1 MWHPNITGHAEGLE
15 TISSTNPMAKV
26 GPTEK
31 KQKGKL
37 RSGPTNSNNQRRA
50 GTRFSNNP
58 NMQAQPHVS
67 TQSSPVPGVAV
78 GSLSIP
84 TSGSSSLG
92 IAGLNSPSVNSMGV
106 PGNILAAPPINQPSQ
121 GQTMSY
127 RNTKKIPIDR
137 SKFHPSIS
145 NLAGA
150 IIGVSGSNQKW
161 MEQESGAQVQILG
174 TTGNDPE
181 GLHILVRY
189 NEPCE
194 LEIVEAIIEEIGR
207 ATFEGGGGFISHIL
221 PNRKPVS
228 PTLNGMQG
236 NMVVSGTL
244 QDHTSGIKKQ
254 MMGNNMVIGGVP
266 PLPPNYSSPQQPI
279 YNTMSASIGMGFI
292 PRGGIVA
299 PVQIEWPKT
308 PPASPVEF
316 EWLLHLVIHSALSQL
331 GPMVSH
337 GVPMIHIPM
346 LYDTFTSFRFEHDAT
361 SFFQSYIIQNGL
373 LGLIQALPHIFIEGP
388 HTIIDSS
395 NIPKLSPIF
404 KVNLSSGVTP
414 LLLPAQSVTVS
425 FADFKLAAE
434 AFWKMGALPPTFS
447 GFGPQLP
454 QNINGTGGSSGVT
467 GTGPTGTI
475 SDNIYNTSSIVSA
488 NQHPR
493 QHQSKD
499 LPGSSTGENEPT
511 INSTLGGNNKIKKD
525 QGANGNL
532 NANSN
537 QHTKGSSL
545 ISDDDDTYG
554 IDKSNSRNGMNNN
567 GISSVAL
574 SSHSSTTTTSSAT
587 TSLSSFGKDNIPQTS
602 LMIVLQG
609 VHFLLRRWISKRL
622 APHYIPKSSLDFLP
636 LDILESEFS
645 QFYEVPLNIEI
656 LGWTNLLHFV
666 EAFPDVW
673 TVENVGPDE
682 FTLIPLP
689 YPDFSMIAKTRGIT
703 KLNHGKLYDSKP
715 ESKTFALSVQGSSL
729 ANIHKSG
736 GSLDNIQTIV
746 KQTQDFVTEAIASG
760 YPANSLE
767 INSINEIINGV
778 TIGLYSLDN
787 NTSSSLYE
795 LVTKVTNLLPKYS
808 SNPVSNVST
817 NLTNKPIGGS
827 ISKSRFDNAYK
838 GSSSMGSMNGLPK
851 GIKSSVLQ
859 QQPHS
864 LQLPPAYTSG
874 HISAVNEKSILGG
887 PGHHN
892 SSAVAPVATSRF
904 NSVNLKNEI
913 RYDVGALQ
921 PISTHNP
928 HNINQHAPHQT
939 NAQVPNSNLST
950 GRSVNGG
957 QSKRVFSNQCAGA
970 GNNNSNVGAGKGPKQ
985 LTAGQEQRSY
995 PLFDQQGNN
1004 PSSEFVNLQNTSSH
1018 IHSGQ
1023 NTFGM
1028 QETDGNNIHN
1038 YYHHPIDGNSH
1049 FSSYNGGVS
1058 GISNGISGSCHYDY
1072 HSFGV
1077 QPANSTFIQP
1087 SQNHTINNAH
1097 FSKSVGIPPNQTINN
1112 NGNNGNNILLSLSN
1126 STGVVS
1132 NRSSWDRKNKSKN
1145 N

>member
-1 MWHPNITGHAEGLE
+1 MWHPNVSGHNEGLE
-15 TISSTNPMAKV
+15 TISTMNPLAKV

-31 KQKGKL
+31 KQKGKV
-37 RSGPTNSNNQRRA
+37 RSGPTNSSNQRRA

-58 NMQAQPHVS
+58 NLQ
-67 TQSSPVPGVAV
+67 TQSHVPTQPSPVSGVAV
-78 GSLSIP
+78 GPMPIP
-84 TSGSSSLG
+84 VSASNSLG
-92 IAGLNSPSVNSMGV
+92 IGNINSPSLNSIGV
-106 PGNILAAPPINQPSQ
+106 PGNIVVAPPINQPSQ
-121 GQTMSY
+121 GQTVSY

-189 NEPCE
+189 NEPRE

-228 PTLNGMQG
+228 PTLTGLQG
-236 NMVVSGTL
+236 NMIVSAAL
-244 QDHTSGIKKQ
+244 QDHTSGIEKQ
-254 MMGNNMVIGGVP
+254 IMGSGVAMGGMP
-266 PLPPNYSSPQQPI
+266 SLPPNYSSSQPL
-279 YNTMSASIGMGFI
+279 YNNMSSNIGMGFI
-292 PRGGIVA
+292 PRGNIVA
-299 PVQIEWPKT
+299 PIQIEWPKT

-316 EWLLHLVIHSALSQL
+316 EWLLHLVLHSALSQL

-346 LYDTFTSFRFEHDAT
+346 LYDSFTSFRFEHDAT
-361 SFFQSYIIQNGL
+361 SFFQSCIIQNGL

-447 GFGPQLP
+447 GFGPQVP
-454 QNINGTGGSSGVT
+454 QNINGTSGPSGLAVT
-467 GTGPTGTI
+467 GSTGTI
-475 SDNIYNTSSIVSA
+475 SDHVYNTSSVVSP
-488 NQHPR
+488 NQSAR
-493 QHQSKD
+493 QHQGKD
-499 LPGSSTGENEPT
+499 SSGSSIGENV
-511 INSTLGGNNKIKKD
+511 LAGGTNKIKKD
-525 QGANGNL
+525 QGANSIINT
-532 NANSN
+532 NSN
-537 QHTKGSSL
+537 QPTKGSSL
-545 ISDDDDTYG
+545 ISDDDDTFG
-554 IDKSNSRNGMNNN
+554 IDNSSSKNGVITN
-567 GISSVAL
+567 GTSSVAL
-574 SSHSSTTTTSSAT
+574 SSHSSTTTTSSGV
-587 TSLSSFGKDNIPQTS
+587 TSIVNVGKDNIPQTS

-645 QFYEVPLNIEI
+645 QFYEIPLNIEI

-703 KLNHGKLYDSKP
+703 KLNNEKHYDSKP
-715 ESKTFALSVQGSSL
+715 DSNAFTLSAQGSSL

-736 GSLDNIQTIV
+736 GSLDNIQKIV
-746 KQTQDFVTEAIASG
+746 KQTQDFVAEAIASG

-778 TIGLYSLDN
+778 TMGIYSLDN

-808 SNPVSNVST
+808 SNSASSTST
-817 NLTNKPIGGS
+817 NFPNKPISGS

-838 GSSSMGSMNGLPK
+838 GTNGIGSMNGLAK
-851 GIKSSVLQ
+851 GTKSGGFQ
-859 QQPHS
+859 HQPHS
-864 LQLPPAYTSG
+864 LQPPTAYPST
-874 HISAVNEKSILGG
+874 HISLANEKSILGG
-887 PGHHN
+887 SGNHH
-892 SSAVAPVATSRF
+892 SLTVPQVGASRF
-904 NSVNLKNEI
+904 NSMNNAKNEI
-913 RYDVGALQ
+913 RYDIGAAQ
-921 PISTHNP
+921 PMSTHNQ
-928 HNINQHAPHQT
+928 HNIHLHAPHQT
-939 NAQVPNSNLST
+939 NAQVLNSNLST

-970 GNNNSNVGAGKGPKQ
+970 SKGPKQ
-985 LTAGQEQRSY
+985 LVGQDQRPY
-995 PLFDQQGNN
+995 PLYDQQGSN
-1004 PSSEFVNLQNTSSH
+1004 PSTEFVNLQHNPNHMNPT
-1018 IHSGQ
+1018 Q

-1028 QETDGNNIHN
+1028 QEASESNIHN
-1038 YYHHPIDGNSH
+1038 FYHHSMDGNSH
-1049 FSSYNGGVS
+1049 FSTYNGG
-1058 GISNGISGSCHYDY
+1058 GISSIGNSMAASCHYDY

-1077 QPANSTFIQP
+1077 QSTNSAFVQP
-1087 SQNHTINNAH
+1087 SQNHSMNGAH
-1097 FSKSVGIPPNQTINN
+1097 FSKSVGIPSDQTIGNNGNN
-1112 NGNNGNNILLSLSN
+1112 NGNNIMLSLPNHAS
-1126 STGVVS
+1126 VVS
-1132 NRSSWDRKNKSKN
+1132 NRSGWDRKNKSKN

>member
-26 GPTEK
+26 GPAEK

-58 NMQAQPHVS
+58 NLQVQSHIPP
-67 TQSSPVPGVAV
+67 QSSPVPGVAA
-78 GSLSIP
+78 GSIP
-84 TSGSSSLG
+84 ISASNSLG
-92 IAGLNSPSVNSMGV
+92 IGSVNSSSVNSIGV
-106 PGNILAAPPINQPSQ
+106 PGNIVVAPPISQPSQ
-121 GQTMSY
+121 AQTVSY

-189 NEPCE
+189 NEPRE

-228 PTLNGMQG
+228 PTLAGLQG
-236 NMVVSGTL
+236 NMVLSAGL
-244 QDHTSGIKKQ
+244 QDHTSVMEKQ
-254 MMGNNMVIGGVP
+254 MVGNGVAMGGMQ
-266 PLPPNYSSPQQPI
+266 PLPPNYSSSQPI
-279 YNTMSASIGMGFI
+279 YNNMSGNIGMGFV
-292 PRGGIVA
+292 PRGGILT

-316 EWLLHLVIHSALSQL
+316 EWLLHLVLHSALSQL

-346 LYDTFTSFRFEHDAT
+346 LYDSFTSFRFEHDAT

-425 FADFKLAAE
+425 FVDFKLAAE

-447 GFGPQLP
+447 GFGPQAP
-454 QNINGTGGSSGVT
+454 QNINGTGGPSGVT
-467 GTGPTGTI
+467 GTGSTVAI
-475 SDNIYNTSSIVSA
+475 SDHIYNTSSIVSP

-493 QHQSKD
+493 QHQGKD
-499 LPGSSTGENEPT
+499 SSGSSAGENDAAGGAS
-511 INSTLGGNNKIKKD
+511 ILGANKIKKD
-525 QGANGNL
+525 QGANCIL
-532 NANSN
+532 NTNSS
-537 QHTKGSSL
+537 QPTKGSPL
-545 ISDDDDTYG
+545 ISDDDDIYG
-554 IDKSNSRNGMNNN
+554 VDNSNSKNGANSN
-567 GISSVAL
+567 GISSITL
-574 SSHSSTTTTSSAT
+574 SSHSSTTTTSSGT
-587 TSLSSFGKDNIPQTS
+587 TSIASVGKDNIPQTS

-645 QFYEVPLNIEI
+645 QFYEIPLNIEI

-703 KLNHGKLYDSKP
+703 KLSNERPYDSKP
-715 ESKTFALSVQGSSL
+715 DSNAFALSSQGSSL

-795 LVTKVTNLLPKYS
+795 LVTKVTSLLPKYS
-808 SNPVSNVST
+808 SNPVSST
-817 NLTNKPIGGS
+817 SANLHSKSIGGG

-838 GSSSMGSMNGLPK
+838 GSNSMGIMNGLAK
-851 GIKSSVLQ
+851 GIKPGGF
-859 QQPHS
+859 QPQPQS
-864 LQLPPAYTSG
+864 LQSSLSYASG
-874 HISAVNEKSILGG
+874 HISVANEKSILGG
-887 PGHHN
+887 SGHHH
-892 SSAVAPVATSRF
+892 SSTATTAGISRF
-904 NSVNLKNEI
+904 NSMNNAKNEI
-913 RYDVGALQ
+913 RYDIGASQ
-921 PISTHNP
+921 SISTHNQ
-928 HNINQHAPHQT
+928 HNIHHHVPHQT

-957 QSKRVFSNQCAGA
+957 QSKRVFSNQCTVA
-970 GNNNSNVGAGKGPKQ
+970 GNNNCNLGAGKGPKQ
-985 LTAGQEQRSY
+985 LATGQDQRSY
-995 PLFDQQGNN
+995 PLYEQGNN
-1004 PSSEFVNLQNTSSH
+1004 SSSEFVNLQHNTNHVNST
-1018 IHSGQ
+1018 Q

-1028 QETDGNNIHN
+1028 QETGGNNIQS
-1038 YYHHPIDGNSH
+1038 YYHHPMDGNSH
-1049 FSSYNGGVS
+1049 FSSYNGAVSGVS
-1058 GISNGISGSCHYDY
+1058 NSMTASCHYDY

-1077 QPANSTFIQP
+1077 QPGNSTFIQP
-1087 SQNHTINNAH
+1087 SQSHSVNSTH
-1097 FSKSVGIPPNQTINN
+1097 FSKSIGIPPGQTI
-1112 NGNNGNNILLSLSN
+1112 GNNGNNANNIMLSLSN
-1126 STGVVS
+1126 SAGVVS
-1132 NRSSWDRKNKSKN
+1132 NRSGWDRKNKSKN